1 MHISEGVLSAPVLIG
16 CGALAAGGVAVG
28 LRRLDEKTM
37 VQTAVVSSALFVAT
51 LIRVPVGPSSVHL
64 VLNGLAGMLLGWRA
78 FPAFAVAFFLQ
89 ALLFGVGGFSTLGVN
104 IVMMATPGVALGLM
118 LRPIAQRAGPRRAF
132 LAGVIAG
139 AASILFAGLILAL
152 VMITT
157 GEEFRAAAGLVL
169 AAHVPVMVI
178 EGLVTGGAVGFL
190 RRVRPEALG
199 IESRLLEPVPTTA
212 EQTSP

>member
-16 CGALAAGGVAVG
+16 CGALAAAGIAAG
-28 LRRLDEKTM
+28 LRQLDEKTM

-51 LIRVPVGPSSVHL
+51 LIRVPIGPSSVHL

-104 IVMMATPGVALGLM
+104 IVMMATPGVVLGLM
-118 LRPIAQRAGPRRAF
+118 LRPVAQRAGPKRAF
-132 LAGVIAG
+132 AAGLAAG
-139 AASILFAGLILAL
+139 ALSILFAGLILAV
-152 VMITT
+152 VMVST

-169 AAHVPVMVI
+169 AAHIPVMII

-199 IESRLLEPVPTTA
+199 IVNSAKRSLSTTV
-212 EQTSP
+212 EQPS

>member
-16 CGALAAGGVAVG
+16 CGVAAAGGVAVG
-28 LRRLDEKTM
+28 LAKLDEKSM

-51 LIRVPVGPSSVHL
+51 LIRVPIGPSSVHL

-89 ALLFGVGGFSTLGVN
+89 ALLFSVGGFSTLGVN
-104 IVMMATPGVALGLM
+104 IVMMATPGVALGLL
-118 LRPIAQRAGPRRAF
+118 LRPVAQRANPRVAF
-132 LAGVIAG
+132 LAGATAG
-139 AASILFAGLILAL
+139 ALSIFFAGLILAL
-152 VMITT
+152 VLITT
-157 GEEFRAAAGLVL
+157 GTEFRNAAGLVL
-169 AAHVPVMVI
+169 AAHLPIMIV

-199 IESRLLEPVPTTA
+199 IGTRAAPEPATSGETA
-212 EQTSP
+212 A